1 MKIRKGF
8 VLRSLCKEYIV
19 TAEGSNLIDFNKILS
34 LNSTAAYLW
43 EKVGNDE
50 FDAKTFQQLLLE
62 KYDVDP
68 ETALKDSEAIIESFR
83 KAGVIE
89 E

>member
-8 VLRSLCKEYIV
+8 VLRPLGKEYIV
-19 TAEGSNLIDFNKILS
+19 TAEGASLIDFNKILS

-43 EKVGNDE
+43 ESVGENE
-50 FDAKTFQQLLLE
+50 FDATTFQKLLLD

-68 ETALKDSEAIIESFR
+68 ETALKDSQAIIVSFR
-83 KAGVIE
+83 DAGVLE
-89 E
+89 